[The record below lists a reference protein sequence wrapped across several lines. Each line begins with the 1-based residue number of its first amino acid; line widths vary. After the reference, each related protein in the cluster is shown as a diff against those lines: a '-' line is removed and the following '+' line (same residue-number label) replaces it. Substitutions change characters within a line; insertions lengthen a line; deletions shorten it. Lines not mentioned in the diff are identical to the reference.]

1 MLVGTDFI
9 QNRMRIVPYLMTMF
23 KIVERNREGSLAP
36 ATIATSEKAEQ
47 SVVEQREPGTEA
59 AKKNH
64 SNITVT
70 L

>member
-1 MLVGTDFI
+1 
-9 QNRMRIVPYLMTMF
+9 MF